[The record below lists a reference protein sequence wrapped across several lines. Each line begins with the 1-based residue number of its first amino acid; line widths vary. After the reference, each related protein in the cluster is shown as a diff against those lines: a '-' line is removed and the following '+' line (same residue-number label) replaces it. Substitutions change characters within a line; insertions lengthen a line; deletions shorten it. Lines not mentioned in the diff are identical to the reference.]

1 MSLQMKDVDVKEVY
15 RRILERDIFGLSVE
29 EIEEGERPGW
39 IKRAVIII
47 DGEYIVM
54 RFDVQ
59 YRMNK
64 WVAMAKYM
72 RIKLKHIREKHGP

>member
-1 MSLQMKDVDVKEVY
+1 MPVHTEDVSVKEVY
-15 RRILERDIFGLSVE
+15 RRILERDIFGLTVE
-29 EIEEGERPGW
+29 QIEEGERPGW

-47 DGEYIVM
+47 DGEYVVM

-72 RIKLKHIREKHGP
+72 RIKLKHIRKKHGP